1 MNLKKS
7 IPIALFL
14 LLGCLCTYAQNGK
27 ARLVGKVFERMEI
40 GADVVS
46 EASLNYPV
54 NNARIVLETEDST
67 YVSTSSLAGSN
78 PGGFVFDNIKPG
90 TATLTILT
98 GYPGH
103 LMVLPLSLFLL
114 LPKIY

>member
-1 MNLKKS
+1 MNRKKS
-7 IPIALFL
+7 IPIVLLL
-14 LLGCLCTYAQNGK
+14 LLGGLCAYAQDSK

-67 YVSTSSLAGSN
+67 
-78 PGGFVFDNIKPG
+78 
-90 TATLTILT
+90 
-98 GYPGH
+98 
-103 LMVLPLSLFLL
+103 
-114 LPKIY
+114 